1 MALEDQQDTAE
12 LTRRPAVD
20 HIFSEETMKNATP
33 GEDRQMFIKNCLS
46 KRARKRMARVL
57 SRDTPGTP
65 ARQRKSPFWRRLLA
79 VVCSFVA
86 AAVLTYAFFEY
97 WLPGKVP
104 SALVG
109 KWAVQG
115 GEQAGVTLE
124 FRRHGAFQARVNVGG
139 KMGGVDGRAE
149 VEGDNLRI
157 FSVNPQTGI
166 EEAKT
171 HLIKKLT
178 ETELILQDPTG
189 ISSTM
194 VRLD

>member
-1 MALEDQQDTAE
+1 MSITW
-12 LTRRPAVD
+12 
-20 HIFSEETMKNATP
+20 K
-33 GEDRQMFIKNCLS
+33 GLS
-46 KRARKRMARVL
+46 NRARKRIASARSSNALEV
-57 SRDTPGTP
+57 SAHPP
-65 ARQRKSPFWRRLLA
+65 KSQFWRKLLMLIA
-79 VVCSFVA
+79 CFVA
-86 AAVLTYAFFEY
+86 AGMVTFVLFEY
-97 WLPGKVP
+97 ALPGKVP

-149 VEGDNLRI
+149 VDGDNLRI

-171 HLIKKLT
+171 HIIKKLT

-189 ISSTM
+189 VSSTM